1 MMVMGTILFYK
12 KGSLIKDKQPWV
24 PEALKAH
31 DKKLKSSLGKEVAA
45 LVLKAIKR

>member
-12 KGSLIKDKQPWV
+12 KVLPIKERQSWLSDTI
-24 PEALKAH
+24 KARN
-31 DKKLKSSLGKEVAA
+31 KKLKGSLRDEVAK

>member
-12 KGSLIKDKQPWV
+12 KGSLIKDRQPWIS
-24 PEALKAH
+24 ETLKAH
-31 DKKLKSSLGKEVAA
+31 DKKLKASLGQEVAA